1 MVKGRKVFLSLA
13 FGVAMASIIYSCGSQ
28 KSLALKNSG
37 PLKTLNPK
45 AELVYQSLKQDS
57 VLPKKPTKEQIEFTK
72 KLNYVLDNSGKTFE
86 NVSSIASSMNNLSD
100 RMDNLT
106 DVILTRAT
114 ELRQSNDILKAQAIE
129 SYKQQKEL
137 LKIALN
143 ESKARQANE
152 KKTEE
157 DRKQNVA
164 NTKAQSLY
172 TTIGLSALIGLLIA
186 WIIMYLD
193 IRRIRAKVKLVTQYE

>member
-1 MVKGRKVFLSLA
+1 MAKFRSIFICFA
-13 FGVAMASIIYSCGSQ
+13 FGIAVSSVIYSCGSQ
-28 KSLALKNSG
+28 KTLAGVATSN
-37 PLKTLNPK
+37 TLPNTN
-45 AELVYQSLKQDS
+45 ALGIISIKQDS
-57 VLPKKPTKEQIEFTK
+57 LKAKPKLSKEQIEFTK

-114 ELRQSNDILKAQAIE
+114 ELRQSNDILKSQAIE